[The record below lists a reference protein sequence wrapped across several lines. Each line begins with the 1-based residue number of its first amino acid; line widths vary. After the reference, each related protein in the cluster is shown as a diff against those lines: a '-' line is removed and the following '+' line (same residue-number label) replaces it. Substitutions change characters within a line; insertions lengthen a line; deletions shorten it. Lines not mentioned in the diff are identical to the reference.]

1 MQLGGSAPS
10 LGRGNPR
17 SPHPALPSSTPFAL
31 VHRITTRSSRSSRLT
46 VSASSNGAGPPGG
59 PKKVFGEN
67 LEDRIA
73 SGEFDDS
80 GSTKE
85 KLTRPLRK
93 LLAKDS
99 SGPGA
104 PPARRPLQALRAR
117 CPCSYPYPHCV
128 SLHVAPA
135 LLLE

>member
-1 MQLGGSAPS
+1 L
-10 LGRGNPR
+10 
-17 SPHPALPSSTPFAL
+17 
-31 VHRITTRSSRSSRLT
+31 RSSRLT
-46 VSASSNGAGPPGG
+46 VSASSNGAGPNGG

-99 SGPGA
+99 SGPGT
-104 PPARRPLQALRAR
+104 PLARLP
-117 CPCSYPYPHCV
+117 
-128 SLHVAPA
+128 
-135 LLLE
+135 